1 MFSTITYQY
10 TNFSGGSTTTTTGTT
25 SLGHIMAIIG
35 ALMVP
40 IIIFSVFM
48 IVCLWLIFKKANK
61 PGWAAIVRTILQ
73 FLVNV

>member
-25 SLGHIMAIIG
+25 SLGHIMAIFG

-40 IIIFSVFM
+40 IFIFSIFI
-48 IVCLWLIFKKANK
+48 IVCL
-61 PGWAAIVRTILQ
+61 
-73 FLVNV
+73 